1 MDTFILFCVIDILP
15 NSPLVNIWIALKATQ
30 MILRHLYNCFKA
42 LDIKFGLYPV
52 SWLRMTLF
60 YVLYPAE
67 YMTIGFLM
75 LAALPYAKA
84 FSSSSEASGIALT
97 ILRKTPELVQKH
109 FDLSFVYFF
118 YMFLGVPHFCN
129 TYIKL
134 HRKRT

>member
-75 LAALPYAKA
+75 LYLMLAALPYAKA

-118 YMFLGVPHFCN
+118 YMFLGVPQRC
-129 TYIKL
+129 TSL
-134 HRKRT
+134 L